1 MEKAKR
7 VRSGAG
13 LPIELSIRAL
23 FITQNIQLKGYSNF
37 QKCFLFKDH
46 LLSHLPPH
54 LELIERVL
62 DRGALK
68 GVEKAIKIKN
78 LEWTP
83 TTNATR

>member
-1 MEKAKR
+1 
-7 VRSGAG
+7 
-13 LPIELSIRAL
+13 L
-23 FITQNIQLKGYSNF
+23 FSLYKVKQNI
-37 QKCFLFKDH
+37 FLKDH

-54 LELIERVL
+54 LELIEKVL

-68 GVEKAIKIKN
+68 GVQKAIKIKN